1 MNKNK
6 KTENIKTNK
15 AINNMG
21 NSNSIDAL
29 NAASNNSNNNANMTA
44 TNKTK

>member
-6 KTENIKTNK
+6 KTENIKMNK
-15 AINNMG
+15 AIKNMG

-29 NAASNNSNNNANMTA
+29 NAASGHPTKNGTHK
-44 TNKTK
+44 NK